1 MTIINAKFAS
11 RCLTCGNQIQAG
23 ERVSWIRGRKG
34 VDHAAC
40 SAEGREVIAQVA
52 ASRAEDSDLEVAAPA
67 GLSYLP
73 YQRAGIAYLAPR
85 PGAILAD
92 EMGLGKTVQICG
104 LINHLDANAGDP
116 TLPGAPAHG
125 HLTTALIICP
135 KSLAIN
141 WQRELTKW
149 LVQPRAVGRVDAGDG
164 WQACGILVASYEQ
177 AKNPKFR
184 AILEARAYDLV
195 AVDEAHRIKNK
206 TRALTKKQKEEAAAA
221 AQPGAKVAKRTKVQ
235 RTEATLAMLARGAR
249 KVLLTGTPF
258 ENRPVELFPLLQIAD
273 PITWDPNG
281 KGFFRFALRYC
292 NAHKQRVSRD
302 REVWNMTG
310 CSNAP
315 ELQERLRA
323 SCMIRRLKAQVL
335 KELPAKRRQIIE
347 LQIRDGEVTRAERE
361 VLDGRSFSEAAAE
374 LVGNAAAF
382 ESASKLRVAYGKA
395 KAKEAADY
403 IKELIEGGSGKVI
416 VGAWHREVIVTLAGE
431 LADLGVVTVTGA
443 DSAESRQRAVDAF
456 QAEGGPQVFIGQ
468 IAAAGVGLT
477 LTRSNTVVMVEEPWT
492 PAEVSQF
499 EDRAHRIGQRD
510 TVNVH
515 HLVISNTLEAHM
527 VRVIVDKQAVADAVL
542 DTPPAP
548 PPAPAEPT
556 CRCVGTVHGSDHDC
570 PEFPGRQKAPAQ
582 LSPKQALIAATA
594 ALLTPDM
601 IEQIH
606 LRLKALAGVCNG
618 AQTYDGAGF
627 NKMDSGLGKSLAAQQ
642 RLSPKQAAM
651 ALEMLRKYSGQ
662 LSARG
667 FDSLMTVQG
676 QG

>member
-1 MTIINAKFAS
+1 MTLINAKFAS
-11 RCLTCGNQIQAG
+11 PCLACGRQIQAG
-23 ERVSWIRGRKG
+23 ERVSWIKGRRG
-34 VDHAAC
+34 VEHAAC
-40 SAEGREVIAQVA
+40 SAEGRDVAAQVT
-52 ASRAEDSDLEVAAPA
+52 ASRAEVSDLEVPAPA

-85 PGAILAD
+85 PGALLAD

-149 LVQPRAVGRVDAGDG
+149 LVEPRAVGRVGDAAG
-164 WQACGILVASYEQ
+164 WEACGILIASYEQ

-184 AILEARAYDLV
+184 PELEARGYDLV

-206 TRALTKKQKEEAAAA
+206 TRALTKQQKAKAAEAEAAT
-221 AQPGAKVAKRTKVQ
+221 GVKAKKRTAVQ
-235 RTEATLAMLARGAR
+235 RTEATLALLARGAR

-273 PITWDPNG
+273 PLTWDPNG

-302 REVWNMTG
+302 REVWNFG
-310 CSNAP
+310 GSSNTA

-335 KELPAKRRQIIE
+335 TELPAKRRQIIE
-347 LQIRDGEVTRAERE
+347 LEIRDGEVTRAERE
-361 VLDGRSFSEAAAE
+361 LAGGRSFEEVAAE
-374 LVGNAAAF
+374 LAGNAAAF
-382 ESASKLRVAYGKA
+382 ESASKLRIAYGVA
-395 KAKEAADY
+395 KATAAADY

-416 VGAWHREVIVTLAGE
+416 VGAWHRSVIEKLA
-431 LADLGVVTVTGA
+431 ADMFDLGVVTVTGA
-443 DSAESRQRAVDAF
+443 DSAEHRQRAVDAF

-527 VRVIVDKQAVADAVL
+527 VRVIVGKQAVADAVL
-542 DTPPAP
+542 DAQPEPTPA
-548 PPAPAEPT
+548 PT
-556 CRCVGTVHGSDHDC
+556 CRCVGTVHGSDEDC

-582 LSPKQALIAATA
+582 LSPKQAELAAVAERLGPEHIA
-594 ALLTPDM
+594 
-601 IEQIH
+601 QIH
-606 LRLKALAGVCNG
+606 RCMQLLAGRCDG
-618 AQTYDGAGF
+618 ARTLDGAGF
-627 NKMDSGLGKSLAAQQ
+627 SRIDLDLGHSLAAAP
-642 RLSPKQAAM
+642 RLSPKQAA
-651 ALEMLRKYSGQ
+651 LGLKLVRKYRGQ
-662 LSARG
+662 LSG
-667 FDSLMTVQG
+667 FDALDALLSVKG
-676 QG
+676 AG